1 VNKRLLI
8 RNFIAI
14 LFSGFAFVY
23 ASFAQ
28 QPSVKISTEAEIK
41 EDIKLNVCKNNERL
55 EAVKKLFQKMGAK
68 DSETKVEKIKN
79 VENLVVAKKG
89 KTDETVIIG
98 AHYDKTSDGCGA
110 IDNWTGIVILAN
122 LYRTMKDFDTEK
134 TYIFAAFGKEELG
147 LLGSDE
153 MARAIPK
160 EKRSN
165 YCTMVNFDSFGFTY
179 PQVMKNISD
188 SKLTDLA
195 KEVSN
200 ELKIPFGQAAI
211 EFASSDSES
220 FRKQKIPAISIHGL
234 SDKWQEYLHNSKD
247 KIENVNPQSVYIGY
261 RFALNFLAKIDA
273 SGCNAF
279 RK

>member
-1 VNKRLLI
+1 MNKRLLI

-28 QPSVKISTEAEIK
+28 QPSVKISTEAEIT

-134 TYIFAAFGKEELG
+134 TYILPLSVKKN
-147 LLGSDE
+147 SDCSVLMRWRE
-153 MARAIPK
+153 R
-160 EKRSN
+160 
-165 YCTMVNFDSFGFTY
+165 
-179 PQVMKNISD
+179 
-188 SKLTDLA
+188 
-195 KEVSN
+195 
-200 ELKIPFGQAAI
+200 
-211 EFASSDSES
+211 
-220 FRKQKIPAISIHGL
+220 FRK
-234 SDKWQEYLHNSKD
+234 
-247 KIENVNPQSVYIGY
+247 
-261 RFALNFLAKIDA
+261 R
-273 SGCNAF
+273 NA
-279 RK
+279 RIIVRW